1 MLLRTGVPSHVCWV
15 VLTKRSWPKR
25 DRGTDLQIPRCRILE
40 RHTVRPPYNGFVY
53 SDIRPTALKS
63 C

>member
-15 VLTKRSWPKR
+15 VLTKRSWPQR

-40 RHTVRPPYNGFVY
+40 RHIDVMQEETRVLAG
-53 SDIRPTALKS
+53 L
-63 C
+63 